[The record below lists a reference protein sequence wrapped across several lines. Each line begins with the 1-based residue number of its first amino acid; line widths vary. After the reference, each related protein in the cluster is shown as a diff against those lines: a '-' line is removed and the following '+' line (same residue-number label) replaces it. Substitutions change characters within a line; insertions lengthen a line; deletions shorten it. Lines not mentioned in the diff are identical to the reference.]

1 MICVS
6 KLTAAV
12 VVAFAA
18 SSAFAD
24 AFPSKPIRLVVPFP
38 AGGTTDNLGRLL
50 ATRLSEKLG
59 QSVVVD
65 NRGGAGGNIGADLV
79 AKAPADGYTL
89 LFGTVGTSSINPSLY
104 KKLPFDP
111 HKDFTPVAP
120 FASVPN
126 ILVVNPKVPAR
137 TVSELIAYS
146 KRQPETL
153 NMGSAGSGTTNH
165 LTGEMFKSMTGA
177 SMTHVPYKG
186 SGPAMA
192 DLLGNQIQLMFDNL
206 PGSLP
211 HVKSGALR
219 ALAVTGAS
227 RSPALPDVPTMAEA
241 GVTGYVADV
250 WFGVIAP
257 KNLPPEILSKLSTEI
272 TQISREKATID
283 KLSGQGATP
292 LSSSPAEFAQ
302 RIQSDTEK
310 WAKIVRSSGASVD

>member
-12 VVAFAA
+12 VVALAA

-24 AFPSKPIRLVVPFP
+24 AFPSKPIRSVVPFP

-111 HKDFTPVAP
+111 QKDFTPVAP

-126 ILVVNPKVPAR
+126 ILVVNPKVPVK
-137 TVSELIAYS
+137 TVPELIAYS
-146 KRQPETL
+146 KSKPETL